1 MPASADRIRDEI
13 APVLA
18 QAGVDLESVQV
29 QSAGRR
35 ELIRVIVDRDGGVD
49 LDLIA
54 SLSREISDVLDSPAC
69 ADAVGSS
76 YVLEVSSPG
85 VDRPL
90 TESRHWRRAVGRLV
104 EARLV
109 DGSVV
114 TGRLEAAD
122 DDAVRIAGREI
133 AMRDLERGLV
143 QVEFTRPGD
152 AADGVES
159 PAERV
164 DEDGEE

>member
-29 QSAGRR
+29 QAAGRR

-109 DGSVV
+109 DGSAV

-122 DDAVRIAGREI
+122 DEAVRIAGREI
-133 AMRDLERGLV
+133 PMSDLERGLV

-152 AADGVES
+152 AADRVES

>member
-29 QSAGRR
+29 QAAGRR

-90 TESRHWRRAVGRLV
+90 TETRHWRRAVGRLV

-109 DGSVV
+109 DGSAV

-133 AMRDLERGLV
+133 PMRDLERGLV

-152 AADGVES
+152 AADRVES

>member
-54 SLSREISDVLDSPAC
+54 SLSREISDVLDAPAC
-69 ADAVGSS
+69 ADAVGSA

-90 TESRHWRRAVGRLV
+90 TEPRHWRRAVGRLV

-109 DGSVV
+109 DGSLV
-114 TGRLEAAD
+114 TGRIEAAD
-122 DDAVRIAGREI
+122 ADGVRIAGREI
-133 AMRDLERGLV
+133 PMSELTQGLV

-152 AADGVES
+152 AVDGADT
-159 PAERV
+159 PAGGE

>member
-1 MPASADRIRDEI
+1 MPASVDRIRDEI

-69 ADAVGSS
+69 A
-76 YVLEVSSPG
+76 
-85 VDRPL
+85 PL
-90 TESRHWRRAVGRLV
+90 CCLLLRSWCWRAL
-104 EARLV
+104 LN
-109 DGSVV
+109 
-114 TGRLEAAD
+114 
-122 DDAVRIAGREI
+122 
-133 AMRDLERGLV
+133 
-143 QVEFTRPGD
+143 
-152 AADGVES
+152 
-159 PAERV
+159 
-164 DEDGEE
+164 